1 MLNSGRLWGAV
12 ARSLDE
18 HAATVRRTVNRQ
30 YSLASRR
37 MLVTESFGSW
47 RAVNIS
53 QPPLAERCHRSAPVV
68 DRGQHKPLH
77 WLLSAHA
84 ARQKL
89 DRLQCRTTSRP
100 HGGRRR
106 ARHRVAHARR
116 RETSACADGGV
127 ASRLRTACHA
137 MVGAEA
143 PGPPRGPFF
152 MGTWWSAYGRLR
164 GGWDRR

>member
-1 MLNSGRLWGAV
+1 AV

-18 HAATVRRTVNRQ
+18 HAATVRRTVKREH
-30 YSLASRR
+30 SVASGR
-37 MLVTESFGSW
+37 MLLTESFPSW

-89 DRLQCRTTSRP
+89 DRLQCRTAP
-100 HGGRRR
+100 F
-106 ARHRVAHARR
+106 ARHRAAHARGS
-116 RETSACADGGV
+116 ETSARADGGV
-127 ASRLRTACHA
+127 ASRPRTARK
-137 MVGAEA
+137 VGL
-143 PGPPRGPFF
+143 PG
-152 MGTWWSAYGRLR
+152 
-164 GGWDRR
+164 

>member
-37 MLVTESFGSW
+37 MLVTESFPSW

-53 QPPLAERCHRSAPVV
+53 QPPLAERCHRSALVV
-68 DRGQHKPLH
+68 DRGQRKPLL

-84 ARQKL
+84 ARQKV
-89 DRLQCRTTSRP
+89 DHLQCRTTSAIRLGP
-100 HGGRRR
+100 RRARAAPCSTRTPSRDVGTGGRR
-106 ARHRVAHARR
+106 
-116 RETSACADGGV
+116 CGV
-127 ASRLRTACHA
+127 A
-137 MVGAEA
+137 
-143 PGPPRGPFF
+143 PRGRD
-152 MGTWWSAYGRLR
+152 GTRW
-164 GGWDRR
+164 